1 MKKLCAVLLTVAFIA
16 MASMPVMAASTEER
30 ITAIEKQLAATW
42 KFYGSVRMTTFYN
55 DFKAKDNHWSNGGS
69 AIDDKGT
76 TWTQQVNSRIG
87 AQVTIG
93 DISGHFEYGHL
104 SDTPYTRLLYGTWNF
119 GPGKLVVGKD
129 YTPLAWD
136 INNKVYATDSL
147 MHGFGQFYG
156 DREAQIKLI
165 YGAFQL
171 ALIDP
176 TRGMKSMYPAGGNPD
191 DYGTDVY
198 LPRIEVSY
206 DLNFGPVTGRVVGG
220 YKTYK
225 SVYHEDL
232 SDENEESINSYILA
246 LALKYTAGPFYAGIT
261 GFYAQNVGALVS
273 VGSMMAMRANDNPNA
288 NGTTAFTDRSGY
300 PIGDEDCK
308 TLGFAVALGYKVS
321 DIISFEAGYGY
332 QQDKW
337 DITGSD
343 SKLKANSY
351 YLNMPITVAKNFW
364 IIPEIGVENFK
375 SDGLKIGKTTYIGA
389 KWQINF

>member
-1 MKKLCAVLLTVAFIA
+1 MKKFWPILIAIAFIA

-55 DFKAKDNHWSNGGS
+55 DFKAKDNHKDNSGS
-69 AIDDKGT
+69 GINDKGS
-76 TWTQQVNSRIG
+76 TWTMQVNSRIG

-93 DISGHFEYGHL
+93 DISGNFEYGHL
-104 SDTPYTRLLYGTWNF
+104 SDGPYTRLLCGTWNF
-119 GPGKLVVGKD
+119 GPGQIVIGRD
-129 YTPLAWD
+129 YTPLTWD

-156 DREAQIKLI
+156 DRENQIKLI
-165 YGAFQL
+165 YGAFQF

-176 TRGMKSMYPAGGNPD
+176 TRGTTMPKTDPPSTYT
-191 DYGTDVY
+191 GTDVY

-206 DLNFGPVTGRVVGG
+206 DLNFGPVTGRVIAG
-220 YKTYK
+220 YKTFDIVANEDLANEDEK
-225 SVYHEDL
+225 SVD
-232 SDENEESINSYILA
+232 SYILA
-246 LALKYTAGPFYAGIT
+246 LALKYAAGPFYAGLT
-261 GFYAQNVGALVS
+261 GFYAQNVGAFAS
-273 VGSMMAMRANDNPNA
+273 AGSMVIRANDNPDA
-288 NGTTAFTDRSGY
+288 NGTTTFTDRSGY
-300 PIGDEDCK
+300 PDGDEDCK
-308 TLGFAVALGYKVS
+308 TWGFAVALGYKVS
-321 DIISFEAGYGY
+321 DMISFEAGYGY

-337 DITGSD
+337 DLAGSD
-343 SKLKANSY
+343 SKLKATSY

-375 SDGLKIGKTTYIGA
+375 SSDLKIGKTTYIGA